1 MSDDV
6 IIALITAGVPSAF
19 TAVATLFQNRLSKK
33 HAARNSILQLIME
46 DHISVQEGR
55 FPTNFQSVLH
65 EYDIYKKN
73 GGNSFVKSKVDEY
86 IDWFAEQEKHLKS

>member
-1 MSDDV
+1 
-6 IIALITAGVPSAF
+6 
-19 TAVATLFQNRLSKK
+19 
-33 HAARNSILQLIME
+33 ME

>member
-1 MSDDV
+1 MSDDI

-19 TAVATLFQNRLSKK
+19 TAVANLFQNRLSKK

-73 GGNSFVKSKVDEY
+73 GGNSFVKSKVDVY